1 MVEAGEKTV
10 LACAQRLGT
19 GRVLTTGIKEI
30 PSGCRLNTPVMPIK
44 RYMVPEWMEE
54 EPLQ

>member
-30 PSGCRLNTPVMPIK
+30 LSGCRLNTPVMPIK

-54 EPLQ
+54 EQ